1 MALLYLDT
9 SALVKIYVNEPGSQL
24 MRRMVLPAESNEI
37 AISAIT
43 PVEFHSA
50 IRRRQRAGDFDVG
63 EADRIVNLFGAQLIS
78 GFLRTPVGDREF
90 DLAIRMIARHYLRG
104 YDAVQ
109 LAACLTLANSSVE
122 EPVFVCADSRLL
134 QAAEAEGLTVLDPAG

>member
-9 SALVKIYVNEPGSQL
+9 SALVKIYVNELGSQR
-24 MRRMVLPAESNEI
+24 MRQLALPAASNEI
-37 AISAIT
+37 AISGIT

-50 IRRRQRAGDFDVG
+50 IRRRQRAGNFDAG
-63 EADRIVNLFGAQLIS
+63 EADRIVELFTVQLRTS
-78 GFLRTPVGDREF
+78 FLRTPVEDREF
-90 DLAIRMIARHYLRG
+90 DLAIRLIARHYLRG

-109 LAACLTLANSSVE
+109 LAACLTLADSSAR
-122 EPVFVCADSRLL
+122 EPVFVCSDSRLL

>member
-9 SALVKIYVNEPGSQL
+9 SALVKVYVREDGRLRMLQL
-24 MRRMVLPAESNEI
+24 LADEDNQFAICRI
-37 AISAIT
+37 AQ
-43 PVEFHSA
+43 VEFHSA
-50 IRRRQRAGDFDVG
+50 IRRRQRAGNFSVDV
-63 EADRIVNLFGAQLIS
+63 ANRIIALFNFHLATS
-78 GFLRTPVGDREF
+78 FLRTPVGDSEF
-90 DLAIRMIARHYLRG
+90 DLAIRMIARHYQRG

-109 LAACLTLANSSVE
+109 LAACLTLANSSAE